1 MAYMEVT
8 LWGLTGWRDSW
19 SRTYSG

>member
-1 MAYMEVT
+1 MAYTEVT
-8 LWGLTGWRDSW
+8 LWGLTGGRGSW